1 MAKIKVK
8 CEVCGKELERL
19 ESQLKKHIFC
29 SKECSNSPEG
39 RKIYQGGKNHPRY
52 NSEVVKCH
60 CCGKEFKINKY
71 IFEHN
76 KYYYCSRDCYK
87 KDVTNIKLK
96 GKDSPFY
103 NRVKCNCDYCGKEIE
118 ITPCKMKDREKHFCN
133 KECQTAWQK
142 ENWVGENSPN
152 WKHDKTDEDR
162 IIERQYTEY
171 TDMVQEALKLANYT
185 CVISGQ
191 VGGSLRVHHLNG
203 YNWDIEHRL
212 DLNNV
217 VVITEEL
224 HNEFHK
230 IYGKGKNTLEQ
241 FKEFYK
247 DKTGKD
253 FKIN

>member
-1 MAKIKVK
+1 
-8 CEVCGKELERL
+8 
-19 ESQLKKHIFC
+19 
-29 SKECSNSPEG
+29 
-39 RKIYQGGKNHPRY
+39 
-52 NSEVVKCH
+52 
-60 CCGKEFKINKY
+60 
-71 IFEHN
+71 
-76 KYYYCSRDCYK
+76 
-87 KDVTNIKLK
+87 
-96 GKDSPFY
+96 
-103 NRVKCNCDYCGKEIE
+103 
-118 ITPCKMKDREKHFCN
+118 
-133 KECQTAWQK
+133 
-142 ENWVGENSPN
+142 
-152 WKHDKTDEDR
+152 
-162 IIERQYTEY
+162 
-171 TDMVQEALKLANYT
+171 MVQEALKLANYT

-230 IYGKGKNTLEQ
+230 IYGKGENTLEQ